1 MTKQEIIATVKQMP
15 VQELNEFRVEL
26 AKAFGRPIPWISDR
40 PNPYELKMEWLHS
53 RAVDVP

>member
-1 MTKQEIIATVKQMP
+1 MTRQEIVTALKQMP
-15 VQELNEFRVEL
+15 AQELNEFRVEL

-40 PNPYELKMEWLHS
+40 PNPHELKMEWLRT